1 MPTYL
6 APGIFMEEKSS
17 GVKPIEGVS
26 TSTAAFVG
34 VAQKGPVGRAIL
46 ITSFADYTRKFGSP
60 IPVIAGLQEHYLGQ
74 AVQHFFAQGGSRC
87 YVVRVVHYTDINNA
101 ASIQARRASAAFDA
115 TRFAGAP
122 AAGALTVEA
131 INEGEWGESL
141 SVEIR
146 NSSKFS
152 IRLAEDVAGGAGTTT
167 VNLLPNTDVQVGS
180 VLFLVQEVIGIVQSV
195 SGTQAI
201 TFQSP
206 LTVGTTNF
214 AGNIAT
220 ATRVFT
226 PELDLITT
234 TNLAAPVAVVA
245 GTAPTGIILTGVT
258 RADGSPLRIGN
269 VIHFALAQALLVV
282 TAIRE
287 GLTVAGQPAMEIEF
301 AAPNLPAFA
310 AANTGI
316 YARDFTVIVHENADV
331 VETHPNLS
339 LVSINA
345 TDFVDERLAGEGGD
359 SLLIRA
365 RRASAVANDDLLMN
379 ATAVTPLANGNDG
392 LVDLTEADFLG
403 SEATLTGLHA
413 LDVVEDISILSIPPS
428 HITTT
433 AVPDPVVHLQNLTA
447 GAIVYVENRKDL
459 FYIIDPPR
467 AGGNPVAEVRAFRQN
482 FSSQYAGV
490 YFPWLRASQPGTP
503 QLLSVPPSGAVAGVF
518 ARTDVRRGVHK
529 APAGIDTGI
538 LSVASGVDH
547 LITPGENDVIYP
559 ENINAIRVLTDGI
572 TIWGSRTISADAEW
586 RQVNVR
592 RLFIFLEQSIERGTQ
607 WVVFEPNDAKLWK
620 SIERNVRAFLRIQ
633 WIEGKLVGATQEE
646 AFFVKCDAETN
657 PPEVVDAGQVI
668 TEIGVAP
675 SRPAEFVIFRIRQFA
690 GTES

>member
-6 APGIFMEEKSS
+6 APGIFLEEKSS

-34 VAQKGPVGRAIL
+34 IAQKGPVGRATL
-46 ITSFADYTRKFGSP
+46 ITSFADYVRRFGGP
-60 IPVIAGLQEHYLGQ
+60 IPFVAGLQEHYLSQ

-87 YVVRVVHYTDINNA
+87 YVVRVAHYTDINNA
-101 ASIQARRASAAFDA
+101 ASIQATRASAPFGA
-115 TRFAGAP
+115 TRFGGAA
-122 AAGALTVEA
+122 AAGTLTVDA

-152 IRLAEDVAGGAGTTT
+152 IRLAEDAAGGAGTTR
-167 VNLLPNTDVQVGS
+167 VNLVPNTDVQVGS
-180 VLFLVQEVIGIVQSV
+180 VLFFVQEVIGIVQSV
-195 SGTQAI
+195 SATGAI

-206 LTVGTTNF
+206 LTLGAADF
-214 AGNIAT
+214 AGNIAN
-220 ATRVFT
+220 ATTVFT
-226 PELDLITT
+226 PEFDLITT
-234 TNLAAPVAVVA
+234 TNLGAPVAVIGGV
-245 GTAPTGIILTGVT
+245 APTGIILTNAT
-258 RADGSPLRIGN
+258 KADGSRLRVGD
-269 VIHFALAQALLVV
+269 VIHFAQTLALVIV

-287 GLTVAGQPAMEIEF
+287 AQTASGQPAMQIEF
-301 AAPNLPAFA
+301 AAQNLPAFA
-310 AANTGI
+310 AANTGV
-316 YARDFTVIVHENADV
+316 YARDFTIIVRENTDV
-331 VETHPNLS
+331 LETHANLS
-339 LVSINA
+339 LVSTHA
-345 TDFVDERLAGEGGD
+345 SDFIDERLSDESGE

-365 RRASAVANDDLLMN
+365 RRAAAVAGDDLLMN
-379 ATAVTPLANGNDG
+379 TTGVTALANGNDG
-392 LVDLTEADFLG
+392 LAGLTEADFLG

-428 HITTT
+428 RIST
-433 AVPDPVVHLQNLTA
+433 AAEPDPVVHLQNLTA
-447 GAIVYVENRKDL
+447 GTIGYVENRKDL

-467 AGGNPVAEVRAFRQN
+467 AGANPVAGVQAFRQN
-482 FSSQYAGV
+482 FSSQYAGI
-490 YFPWLRASQPGTP
+490 YFPWIRVSQPGTS
-503 QLLSVPPSGAVAGVF
+503 QLLSVPSSGAVAGVF
-518 ARTDVRRGVHK
+518 ARTDARRGVHK

-633 WIEGKLVGATQEE
+633 WIEGKLVGATEDE

-657 PPEVVDAGQVI
+657 PPEVVNAGQVI